1 MYFFSQKKEHGELN
15 TMHYIHRFTIFLA
28 DLARNLAVINF
39 SFFFFLHPTSN
50 QSLGLLI
57 KLIPIEPQ
65 VTFSVVTGH
74 YLTLVQA
81 FITPL

>member
-1 MYFFSQKKEHGELN
+1 MIKGEPHMALKDD
-15 TMHYIHRFTIFLA
+15 FLA
-28 DLARNLAVINF
+28 F
-39 SFFFFLHPTSN
+39 GFFFFFFLHPTSN